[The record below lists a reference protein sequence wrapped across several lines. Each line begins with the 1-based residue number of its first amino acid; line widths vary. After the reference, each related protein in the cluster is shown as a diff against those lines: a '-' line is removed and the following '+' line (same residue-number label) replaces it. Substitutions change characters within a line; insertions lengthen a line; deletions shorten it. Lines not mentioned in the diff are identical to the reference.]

1 MNKADRARILQSI
14 IFPTIFVVL
23 IWMVKAV
30 ELLSDT
36 SFSRFGIMPMKAEGL
51 IGIITSPF
59 LHGDIAHL
67 SANTI
72 PFWVLGS
79 LLFYVYR
86 QISWKVITLIWLITG
101 IWVWFWGREAYH
113 IGASGVIYGLASFL
127 FFSGIF
133 RRDGRLLAVTFL
145 VAFLYGSF
153 IWGLFPDLFPKKN
166 ISWESHLMGLIAGLV
181 LAVFYRN
188 EGGPVK
194 KKYSWDF
201 EDDDNTP
208 EDDPDAYWNKPLQK
222 KQPEKKE
229 KTGPVEPLRINY
241 IYKKSGK
248 DDAEKK

>member
-1 MNKADRARILQSI
+1 MSKADRARIVQSI
-14 IFPTIFVVL
+14 IFPTIFIVL
-23 IWMVKAV
+23 IWMVKAL
-30 ELLSDT
+30 ELLLDT
-36 SFSRFGIMPMKAEGL
+36 RFSHFGIMPMKAEGL

-86 QISWKVITLIWLITG
+86 QISWKVITLIWLVTG

-133 RRDGRLLAVTFL
+133 RRDGRLLAITFL
-145 VAFLYGSF
+145 VAFLYGSL

-181 LAVFYRN
+181 IAVFYRN

-201 EDDDNTP
+201 EEEDDIP
-208 EDDPDAYWNKPLQK
+208 EDDPDAYWNKPLK
-222 KQPEKKE
+222 KKKTINKE
-229 KTGPVEPLRINY
+229 KTKPDEPLKINY
-241 IYKKSGK
+241 IYTKTGK
-248 DDAEKK
+248 VDEEK